1 MSSNLVAL
9 SQTLNP
15 VNDTKEIFFSIFKGH
30 SMLLLR
36 DGSIKFFFLF
46 LNSCIILGIC

>member
-36 DGSIKFFFLF
+36 AGRGPVCFFFDAC
-46 LNSCIILGIC
+46 SILGMC